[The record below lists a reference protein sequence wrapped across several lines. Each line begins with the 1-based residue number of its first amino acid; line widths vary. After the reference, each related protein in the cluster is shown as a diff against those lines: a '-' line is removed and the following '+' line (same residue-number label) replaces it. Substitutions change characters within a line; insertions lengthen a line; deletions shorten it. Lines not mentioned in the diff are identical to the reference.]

1 MIRFVRMATRALVLG
16 VLAFPPVA
24 VWAQAPYP
32 SKPVRMVIGFPAG
45 SSTDVLGRVLASK
58 LGDIMGQQFVVD
70 NKPGAGSN
78 IAAELVARA
87 PGDGYTLLLGGVT
100 NAVNV
105 TLTPDVSFNPVK
117 DIIPVA
123 LTATIPNILVV
134 NPAMNVSNVREFIAL
149 AKAKPGEITYG
160 SAGNGTSPHLSGE
173 LFNLMAGTK
182 LLHVPYKGSNQAVTD
197 LLGGRISAM
206 FSPASTV
213 IPHIRSGKLKA
224 LASTTSQRP
233 GIAADIP
240 TVSESG
246 LPGYDT
252 AIWFGLMA
260 PGTTP
265 SAIVERIADAVAQA
279 LDSADVKAQF
289 VSQGIDPFK
298 GGPSEYARF
307 QAQEIEKWARVIKAA
322 GIKAE

>member
-1 MIRFVRMATRALVLG
+1 MHRFIRIAARAAIFVALAPA
-16 VLAFPPVA
+16 LA
-24 VWAQAPYP
+24 WAQTSYP
-32 SKPVRMVIGFPAG
+32 VKPVRMVIGFPAG
-45 SSTDVLGRVLASK
+45 SSTDVLGRVLARK
-58 LGDIMGQQFVVD
+58 LGDILGQQVIVD

-78 IAAELVARA
+78 IAAELVAHS

-105 TLTPDVSFNPVK
+105 TLTPDVSFNPAK
-117 DIIPVA
+117 DLVPVA

-134 NPAMNVSNVREFIAL
+134 NPALGVSNVREFIAL

-182 LLHVPYKGSNQAVTD
+182 LVHVPYKGSNQAVTD

-213 IPHIRSGKLKA
+213 IPHIQSGKLKA
-224 LASTTSQRP
+224 LASTTGQRP
-233 GIAADIP
+233 GIARDIP

-246 LPGYDT
+246 LAGYDT
-252 AIWFGLMA
+252 AILFGLMA

-265 SAIVERIADAVAQA
+265 ADIVERIAGAVAQA
-279 LDSADVKAQF
+279 LASDDVKSQF
-289 VSQGIDPFK
+289 AAQGIDPLK
-298 GGPSEYARF
+298 GGPAEYARF
-307 QAQEIEKWARVIKAA
+307 QAQEIEKWARVIRTA
-322 GIKAE
+322 GIKAN